1 MAGTARGNEFGSVE
15 VAESRF
21 PLFFERHEYRP
32 DSGGD
37 GRHTGGAGVDLE
49 LRVETDTDCVAN
61 TAGDGARHGACGL
74 LGGADGAPHRYL
86 MRVPNQVAEVLATK
100 REGITVPP
108 GTVFEV
114 HSAGGGGWGPPT
126 ERDPAARDR
135 DRMNGYVSNSAGSV

>member
-1 MAGTARGNEFGSVE
+1 
-15 VAESRF
+15 
-21 PLFFERHEYRP
+21 
-32 DSGGD
+32 
-37 GRHTGGAGVDLE
+37 
-49 LRVETDTDCVAN
+49 VETETDCVAN

-114 HSAGGGGWGPPT
+114 HSAGGGGWGPPA
-126 ERDPAARDR
+126 ERDPADRDR
-135 DRMNGYVSNSAGSV
+135 DRMNGYVSNAAGSV